1 MNCHHRSI
9 FLVTAAILAASFQF
23 SVAAPLEAYGRL
35 PSYENVSISPDG
47 KRIAFIT
54 TVGEDREAIIQPLSE
69 GEQGRRIKVGKQ
81 RFGYMGWVGNEQL
94 LFSTSQAVGF
104 FTGPQ
109 VDVGTINNFD
119 LRRQQLFLPAGWPR
133 TKLEP
138 HLMDAPLLDTAKR
151 RQFYVNFNF
160 NSDGSRSAF
169 YRVDFEKQRLSILDA
184 AYDEKRSYS
193 WYPDGSGKL
202 VALSIY
208 DEKEKTWELSLRRNG
223 QWKKVHSEK
232 AIVEAPYIAGM
243 GPESGVI
250 IVHKMED
257 GRRVARRL
265 LLEDGSWGEEL
276 LPDWMGVG
284 YIYGPI
290 NFREIIG
297 LRKLD
302 VESSYTFFDKKLQ
315 QQWDQIE
322 GSFPGEQ
329 VEAVNWTDDMN
340 KVVVKVFGRRTGA
353 AYVLAD
359 LSSQQFSNLGNLYS
373 GIEAR
378 DIAQVRSIKYDA
390 SDGLQIGAYL
400 TMPNRKEKKLPLVV
414 LPHSGPAARDS
425 LKFDW
430 FAQALAS
437 RGYLVLQPNFRG
449 SWGVNSKLAEA
460 GYGEWGRKMQTD
472 LSDGVRALIKLGVV
486 DSERVCIVGSSYG
499 GYAALMSATQ
509 ESNIYRCAV
518 SVAGISD
525 LKGFF
530 LEKADGFYREGGDD
544 RSLRFDF
551 RYFGIANERDPV
563 LVDRSPLTHVDT
575 VKIPVLLIHGDYDSV
590 VPIKQSE
597 VMADALKKA
606 GKSYELIK
614 LRSEDH
620 WLSRSE
626 TRTKMLTAV
635 IKFLETHNPP

>member
-1 MNCHHRSI
+1 MHHHHRSI
-9 FLVTAAILAASFQF
+9 LFASVVVVAAYIESA
-23 SVAAPLEAYGRL
+23 VAAPLEAYERL
-35 PSYENVSISPDG
+35 PLYENVSISPDG
-47 KRIAFIT
+47 KRIAFVT
-54 TVGEDREAIIQPLSE
+54 TVGEDREAVIQSLSE

-81 RFGYMGWVGNEQL
+81 RFGYVSWVGNEQL
-94 LFSTSQAVGF
+94 LFSTSQAAGF
-104 FTGPQ
+104 FTGSQ
-109 VDVGTINNFD
+109 VDVGTFHSFD
-119 LRRQQLFLPAGWPR
+119 LRRQQPFLPTSWPR
-133 TKLEP
+133 TTLEP
-138 HLMDAPLLDTAKR
+138 YLMDAPSLDAANR
-151 RQFYVNFNF
+151 RQLHINFRF
-160 NSDGSRSAF
+160 NPDGSKSAF
-169 YRVDFEKQRLSILDA
+169 YRIDFEKQRLSILDA

-193 WYPDGSGKL
+193 WYPDVSGRL
-202 VALSIY
+202 IARSIY
-208 DEKEKTWELSLRRNG
+208 DEKEKTWELSFRSNG
-223 QWKKVHSEK
+223 QWKNIHSEK
-232 AIVEAPYIAGM
+232 AVVEAPYIAGM
-243 GPESGVI
+243 GPEPGVM
-250 IVHKMED
+250 IVHKIED
-257 GRRVARRL
+257 GQRVARRL
-265 LLEDGSWGEEL
+265 SLGDGSWGEAL
-276 LPDWMGVG
+276 LPDWMGVS
-284 YIYGPI
+284 YIYRPI
-290 NFREIIG
+290 NGREIIG
-297 LRKLD
+297 FRKLD
-302 VESSYTFFDKKLQ
+302 VESGYTFFDKKLQ
-315 QQWDQIE
+315 QQWDQIK

-359 LSSQQFSNLGNLYS
+359 LSSQKFSNLGNLYS

-414 LPHSGPAARDS
+414 LPHGGPAARDS

-525 LKGFF
+525 LRRFF

-575 VKIPVLLIHGDYDSV
+575 VNIPVLLIHGDYDSV

-606 GKSYELIK
+606 GKPYELIK